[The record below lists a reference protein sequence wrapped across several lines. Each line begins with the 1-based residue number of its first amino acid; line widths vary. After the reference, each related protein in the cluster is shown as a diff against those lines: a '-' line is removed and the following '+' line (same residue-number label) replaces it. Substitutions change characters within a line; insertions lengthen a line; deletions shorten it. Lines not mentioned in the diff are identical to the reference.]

1 MDADLTIERT
11 EANGCPVLQL
21 AGEVDA
27 YTCEQFRDAVLK
39 SLDGDADNVI
49 LVMHD
54 VDYIDSTGLGA
65 LVAGLKRAAD
75 RKARITLVSANP
87 RVRRVFEIT
96 GLEKVF
102 PMYRNVQDALASVD
116 NKLAAAV

>member
-11 EANGCPVLQL
+11 EANGCPILQM

-27 YTCEQFRDAVLK
+27 YTCEQFREAVLK
-39 SLDGDADNVI
+39 SLDGNVDNVI

-75 RKARITLVSANP
+75 RNARITLVCSNP

-102 PMYRNVQDALASVD
+102 PMYRSVQDALASAD
-116 NKLAAAV
+116 KRLAAAV

>member
-1 MDADLTIERT
+1 MDADLTIKRT
-11 EANGCPVLQL
+11 DSNGCPILQM

-27 YTCEQFRDAVLK
+27 YTCEQFRQAVLE
-39 SLDGDADNVI
+39 SLNGDVDNVI

-65 LVAGLKRAAD
+65 LVAGLKRAVD
-75 RKARITLVSANP
+75 RNARISLVCSNP

-102 PMYRNVQDALASVD
+102 PMYRSVQDALASTD

>member
-1 MDADLTIERT
+1 
-11 EANGCPVLQL
+11 
-21 AGEVDA
+21 VDA

-102 PMYRNVQDALASVD
+102 PIYRNLQDALASVD